1 MATKKDYR
9 ANKNKYASKK
19 PLFKKNSKPVVKKG
33 SAGKSTDADEVKE
46 YMTALKHPL
55 KKEMEAVRLIIKNAD
70 KRISERIKWKAPSYY
85 YKEDMVTFNGWATKN
100 VHLVF
105 HHPAIVKIKSELLE
119 GDYKDRRM
127 MYFIDMADVNKKKK
141 ELEKIIK
148 ELVKLQD

>member
-1 MATKKDYR
+1 MATKK
-9 ANKNKYASKK
+9 ASAAKK
-19 PLFKKNSKPVVKKG
+19 IVKRVQKENKPVAKKG
-33 SAGKSTDADEVKE
+33 TVGKLTDADEVKK

-105 HHPAIVKIKSELLE
+105 HHPSIVKIKSDLLE

-127 MYFIDMADVNKKKK
+127 MYFIDMADVNKKRK

-148 ELVKLQD
+148 ELVKLQV